1 VDAESVIKNV
11 FVSAEVPII
20 ESSNVNPALTRSS
33 GRPEYRHRHA
43 GKGWLR
49 LWAPVLKGAST
60 IVMVTLLL
68 CWVDWRG
75 SLARL
80 GGAADGWILLVG
92 FLVVRSIVVSA
103 WKWQLLLRARM
114 MPVALWTLVR
124 FYWIGIFFNNV
135 MPTSVG
141 GDVARLALARH
152 IGGLAAVAASMLVER
167 ATGFLVLLVVCLFV
181 LLLPGAAGVYGREL
195 QGGVVT
201 LLLVAIGL
209 LTLLLWRGVHTVR
222 LVEDLTGGRGGPFSS
237 ILQQLEK
244 LTRKLAEYGQDAP
257 TMLTICAVSIVFN
270 GVLVVSHYAVIKAV
284 HADLSIWVVARIAP
298 LVVLASALP
307 VSINGLGI
315 TESAFVLLYAQVG
328 LAPEVALAA
337 AVLRR
342 LVVVSMSLV
351 GAVLWL
357 LHHPVTPSQD

>member
-1 VDAESVIKNV
+1 
-11 FVSAEVPII
+11 
-20 ESSNVNPALTRSS
+20 
-33 GRPEYRHRHA
+33 
-43 GKGWLR
+43 
-49 LWAPVLKGAST
+49 
-60 IVMVTLLL
+60 
-68 CWVDWRG
+68 
-75 SLARL
+75 
-80 GGAADGWILLVG
+80 
-92 FLVVRSIVVSA
+92 
-103 WKWQLLLRARM
+103 
-114 MPVALWTLVR
+114 
-124 FYWIGIFFNNV
+124 
-135 MPTSVG
+135 
-141 GDVARLALARH
+141 
-152 IGGLAAVAASMLVER
+152 
-167 ATGFLVLLVVCLFV
+167 
-181 LLLPGAAGVYGREL
+181 VYGREL